1 MRGGE
6 AVDGKFLAAGFGE
19 VEKAADV
26 IILVVTGKQ
35 PLRFGVRES
44 KSGKNH
50 RFAKFTG
57 VLAIETD

>member
-1 MRGGE
+1 
-6 AVDGKFLAAGFGE
+6 
-19 VEKAADV
+19 V

-35 PLRFGVRES
+35 PLRFGVSEA

-50 RFAKFTG
+50 GFAKFTG